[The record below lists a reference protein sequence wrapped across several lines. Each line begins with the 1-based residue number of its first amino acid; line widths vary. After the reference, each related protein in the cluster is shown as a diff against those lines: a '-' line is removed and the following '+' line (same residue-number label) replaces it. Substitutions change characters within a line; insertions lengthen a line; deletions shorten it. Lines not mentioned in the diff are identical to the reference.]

1 MFTQMDKNKHSILI
15 IDDQK
20 TNITALSKFLRSEYN
35 IFAAGNGR
43 DALLAAESSQPDV
56 ILLDIQMD
64 DMDGYKVITA
74 LKGNIKTKDIPVIFI
89 TGLSDVE
96 SEEKG
101 LALGAVDYIRKPFS
115 PSIVRLRLH
124 NQIKMLEMT
133 VDLKASADRLQLALE
148 EAQEAT
154 KAKSIFLSNMSHEIR
169 TPMNAITGM
178 GELLLNEDLEE
189 RQMGYVI
196 DIVGSAKSLLGIIND
211 ILDFSKIEQGKLE
224 PNPVDYD
231 FGVFI
236 EQIEAMFH
244 YVAQTKGLKFNL
256 ERGGDL
262 PDYLYGDDMR
272 LRQALTNIIGNAVK
286 FTEKGHVSLR
296 ISASDGFIV
305 FEISDTG
312 VGIKEE
318 DQVKLFKAFEQVDK
332 AINRNVVG
340 TGLGLIISK
349 SFIEIMGGSISL
361 KSEYGRGSK
370 FTVNIPI
377 MTGSKER
384 AEERLAVKEVHT
396 ISCPDAK
403 ILVVDDNEFNLK
415 VACGLLNLLDVKA
428 ATAESGY
435 RAIELVG
442 QNDYDL
448 VFMDHMMP
456 EMDGVEATARMRKM
470 GGKQELLPIVALT
483 ANAIQGAKEM
493 FLANGFNDFI
503 SKPIDTQELIRVLET
518 WLPPA
523 KVLTM
528 SDPIDAGAR
537 LNMEDEL
544 RRKSIIT
551 FVKENRN
558 TFEKITSSLSSR
570 DIITAHRIAH
580 TLKSS
585 AGYLG
590 KKDLQEAALSLELSL
605 QADQPSYTAEQLD
618 SLINELEKALREFG
632 PMLKEAEAVKRN
644 AVQLDD
650 ETLAALLNEIKP
662 LLEKSDFGA
671 AGYVEK
677 LHGITGLEELAERI
691 DDYDFE
697 GALKVL
703 SCILRD

>member
-1 MFTQMDKNKHSILI
+1 MDKNKHSILI